1 MRGVICD
8 LTMKF
13 LCTLMYYFVNQEAVK
28 CVSWCLCLQTFAMF
42 RLDRLKFVYN
52 SGAPKIHHMML

>member
-1 MRGVICD
+1 MGGVICD

-28 CVSWCLCLQTFAMF
+28 CVSWCLFTNFAMF

-52 SGAPKIHHMML
+52 SGALKVVQ